1 MKILLDENLP
11 AKLKLDFGAD
21 HSVFTVRDMNWL
33 GKRNGELLALLTE
46 NGFDAFVTIDKNLQN
61 QQNLKDTDVRLFILD
76 APNNRLDTLQP
87 FVVNLIKVADSVND
101 EKIVIIDGRKR

>member
-21 HSVFTVRDMNWL
+21 HTAFTVRDMEWL
-33 GKRNGELLALLTE
+33 GKRNGELLGLMNTKGL
-46 NGFDAFVTIDKNLQN
+46 DAFVTIDKNLKY
-61 QQNLKDTDVRLFILD
+61 QQNLDRFSVRLYVLN

-87 FVVNLIKVADSVND
+87 FVENLV
-101 EKIVIIDGRKR
+101 KIVNKSTADWVVVIDRS